1 MQRKVCEMYQ
11 IYVARLNYIVCS
23 VLHLAARLHPW
34 QVRSLFTESILIL
47 GPKHIFFHQT
57 QVYLGS
63 DLWVRISVC
72 NKLTLLRLN

>member
-47 GPKHIFFHQT
+47 GPKHIFFIRLRYT
-57 QVYLGS
+57 WGLIYGYGFL
-63 DLWVRISVC
+63 SVT
-72 NKLTLLRLN
+72 N

>member
-34 QVRSLFTESILIL
+34 QVRNLFTESILIL
-47 GPKHIFFHQT
+47 GPKHIFFFIRLRYT
-57 QVYLGS
+57 WGLIYGYGFL
-63 DLWVRISVC
+63 SVT
-72 NKLTLLRLN
+72 N